1 MARPKVVV
9 TNQAFPETIALL
21 ETRFDVVINS
31 TGDALDA
38 QALRVAARDAWG
50 ILAFMPDRVDQSLL
64 DACPEL
70 RIVACALKGFDNFD
84 VEACANR
91 GVWLTIVPD
100 LLTEPTAELAI
111 GLAIAL
117 CRHLLPADTHVRS
130 GRFTGWRPTFYGR
143 SLDGSRVA
151 IVGCGR
157 VGHAIARKL
166 AGFSC
171 DLLMTDNDPQAY
183 AAANASRVD
192 LATALGRA
200 DFVFLAVPLVPS
212 TLKMVD
218 DEWLAQLPRGAML
231 INPARGSVVNEAAI
245 ADALESGQL
254 GGYAAD
260 VFEFEDWA
268 RSDRPGSI
276 EPRLLALADRTLFT
290 PHIGS
295 AVESVRRQIEH
306 DAAQNLIE
314 ALDGMRPHGA
324 IRDLRN

>member
-1 MARPKVVV
+1 VVS
-9 TNQAFPETIALL
+9 NP
-21 ETRFDVVINS
+21 S
-31 TGDALDA
+31 CDALDEN
-38 QALRVAARDAWG
+38 ALRSAARDAWG

-64 DACPEL
+64 DTCPGL

-84 VEACANR
+84 VEACTNR

-117 CRHLLPADTHVRS
+117 CRHVLPADLHIRN
-130 GRFTGWRPTFYGR
+130 GRFTGWRPSFYGR

-166 AGFSC
+166 AGFAC
-171 DLLMTDNDPQAY
+171 ELLMTDSHPEAP
-183 AAANASRVD
+183 AAGHARRVD
-192 LATALGRA
+192 PVTALRHA
-200 DFVFLAVPLVPS
+200 DVVFLAVPLIPS
-212 TLKMVD
+212 TLKMVNAA
-218 DEWLAQLPRGAML
+218 WLAQLPRGALL
-231 INPARGSVVNEAAI
+231 INPARGSVVDEAAI

-268 RSDRPGSI
+268 VADRPASI
-276 EPRLLALADRTLFT
+276 EPRLLALTDRTLFT

-295 AVESVRRQIEH
+295 AVEVVRRQIEL
-306 DAAQNLIE
+306 DAAHNLIE
-314 ALDGMRPHGA
+314 VLDGKRPHGA
-324 IRDLRN
+324 INELRS

>member
-1 MARPKVVV
+1 MARPKIVV
-9 TNQAFPETIALL
+9 TNRAFPETLALL
-21 ETRFDVVINS
+21 EPRFEVVSNPS
-31 TGDALDA
+31 AEALDEH
-38 QALRVAARDAWG
+38 ALRSAARDAWG
-50 ILAFMPDRVDQSLL
+50 ILAFMPDRVDQALL
-64 DACPEL
+64 DACPQL

-84 VEACANR
+84 VEACTNR

-111 GLAIAL
+111 GFAIAL
-117 CRHLLPADTHVRS
+117 SRHLLPADSHVRS
-130 GRFTGWRPTFYGR
+130 GRFIGWRPTFYGR

-157 VGHAIARKL
+157 VGQAIARKL

-171 DLLMTDNDPQAY
+171 EILMSDNDPQAVVPPH
-183 AAANASRVD
+183 ARRVD
-192 LATALGRA
+192 SATALRHA
-200 DFVFLAVPLVPS
+200 DFVFLAVPLLPS
-212 TLKMVD
+212 TLNMVD
-218 DEWLAQLPRGAML
+218 SAWLAQLPRGALL

-268 RSDRPGSI
+268 REDRPRAI
-276 EPRLLALADRTLFT
+276 EPRLLAIADRTLLT

-295 AVESVRRQIEH
+295 AVESVRRQIEL

-314 ALDGMRPHGA
+314 ALDGKRPHGA
-324 IRDLRN
+324 IRELRS